1 MNLVHNY
8 EAEYIRKL
16 IAPEGAAG
24 LIKSGDTIAYGGFIL
39 SPIFTDGFI
48 AKRVKEDKNF
58 RNVKIM
64 TQVYPGICQAAMAD
78 PTHEQIY
85 FCNAFFGPGDRFL
98 HVNGLCDFVPTL
110 FHEFPYYLMNGY
122 FKPRIV
128 YLRTTP
134 LDKNGF
140 FNFGISNAFMK
151 ELCKKADLVVV
162 ETNSSVPYCY
172 GGFDEALHISEV
184 DYIVESDNSPLLAP
198 KPVESTDADRM
209 IANLLIDEIHDGS
222 CIQLG
227 IGGMPNVLGSM
238 LAKSGLKDLG
248 IHTEMFIDA
257 FVDLHEAGCVTNA
270 KKKIYPGKSVYTFA
284 FGSQRMYDFLD
295 NNPSC
300 ASYPVHYV
308 NDPAIIARIDDM
320 VSINNAMEVD
330 LYGQVSSES
339 DKFRQVT
346 GTGGQLDFV
355 FGAGRSN
362 GGKSF
367 ICLTSTY
374 KDKEG
379 NVKSRLVPTFAP
391 GTITS
396 VPRSMTNYVV
406 TEYGVIQ
413 LKGKSTWE
421 RADAII
427 GIAHPDFRDSL
438 IAEAEKMNI
447 WKKTNRIA

>member
-1 MNLVHNY
+1 
-8 EAEYIRKL
+8 
-16 IAPEGAAG
+16 
-24 LIKSGDTIAYGGFIL
+24 
-39 SPIFTDGFI
+39 
-48 AKRVKEDKNF
+48 
-58 RNVKIM
+58 
-64 TQVYPGICQAAMAD
+64 
-78 PTHEQIY
+78 
-85 FCNAFFGPGDRFL
+85 
-98 HVNGLCDFVPTL
+98 
-110 FHEFPYYLMNGY
+110 
-122 FKPRIV
+122 
-128 YLRTTP
+128 
-134 LDKNGF
+134 
-140 FNFGISNAFMK
+140 
-151 ELCKKADLVVV
+151 
-162 ETNSSVPYCY
+162 
-172 GGFDEALHISEV
+172 
-184 DYIVESDNSPLLAP
+184 
-198 KPVESTDADRM
+198 
-209 IANLLIDEIHDGS
+209 
-222 CIQLG
+222 
-227 IGGMPNVLGSM
+227 
-238 LAKSGLKDLG
+238 
-248 IHTEMFIDA
+248 
-257 FVDLHEAGCVTNA
+257 
-270 KKKIYPGKSVYTFA
+270 
-284 FGSQRMYDFLD
+284 
-295 NNPSC
+295 
-300 ASYPVHYV
+300 
-308 NDPAIIARIDDM
+308 
-320 VSINNAMEVD
+320 MEVD

-339 DKFRQVT
+339 NKFRQVT